1 MNDSTDNFAVWL
13 ETDTGKFLV
22 TFSDEDLAMQFAVK
36 HSTQV
41 IANPTDF

>member
-1 MNDSTDNFAVWL
+1 MNDSTDKFAVWL

-41 IANPTDF
+41 VPNTINF